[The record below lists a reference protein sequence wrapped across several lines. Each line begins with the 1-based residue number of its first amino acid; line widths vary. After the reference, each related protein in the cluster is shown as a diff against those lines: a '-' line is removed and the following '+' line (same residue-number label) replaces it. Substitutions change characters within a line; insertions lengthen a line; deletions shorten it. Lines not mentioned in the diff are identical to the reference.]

1 MSAEAAKLSFVM
13 AITQM
18 LSIDETASVLSVHP
32 QTVRSMIKRGELAAV
47 KVARHWRI
55 SERVLDQITTAPNEK
70 RAAPPIEA
78 STPQT
83 RAAAIL
89 AALDGT
95 DMKRRNAAIIQL
107 ARSDAQTTQIV
118 TDAAAAAVEAWD
130 GPEDDWSDWQNAGGA
145 PYFPEEAP
153 DYLDGLYR
161 ADKAD
166 QKENV

>member
-1 MSAEAAKLSFVM
+1 MNW
-13 AITQM
+13 
-18 LSIDETASVLSVHP
+18 
-32 QTVRSMIKRGELAAV
+32 RAV
-47 KVARHWRI
+47 KVARHWRV

-70 RAAPPIEA
+70 TVTRPTEA
-78 STPQT
+78 STPET

-107 ARSDAQTTQIV
+107 AKSDAQTAQIV
-118 TDAAAAAVEAWD
+118 TDAAAKAVEDYD
-130 GPEDDWSDWQNAGGA
+130 GPEDDFSDWQAIGGK
-145 PYFPEEAP
+145 PRFSEEAP

-166 QKENV
+166 QKENA